1 MLAFNR
7 MIVSAQCLL
16 AVTLSLLLYLDLAA
30 DSTTILSISLS
41 ALLIFGLIS
50 SALQQRNN
58 GEAPGPVDTEIA
70 EQSNQTNND
79 SLAEIYSELEQ
90 TFTFERQ
97 VINNEINRATTLVSQ
112 AVEGMSE
119 SFHSMKDISDRQH
132 ALVTELI
139 DSNTEHHANNEQEEP
154 LNIADFISASSQL
167 LNEFVNIVISTS
179 KQSIQTLNHIDSMV
193 EQVDSIFALLENV
206 ESLASRTNLLALN
219 ASIEAARAGEVGRG
233 FAVVADEVRSLSISS
248 SDLNEQIRG
257 KIDNAKSTIRS
268 LRQSVE
274 KMASSDM
281 KQTLQAQAKIKEMT
295 IDMGELNGSMKETI
309 GTLGVMSNDMN
320 DVVSTA
326 VRSLQFED
334 MTVQALQSVSVNLD
348 RFNSIGTKLK
358 SLSESDEPVQ
368 VQLDHIRSICES
380 VRQANAQVSEH
391 RTVSQQSMDE
401 GEVELF

>member
-281 KQTLQAQAKIKEMT
+281 NQTLQAQAKIKEMT